1 MTSSLLPPGSSALER
16 RLAQACSGISDLNVP
31 LRDLWNPWKC
41 PAKFLP
47 YLAWA
52 FSVDR
57 WEETWT
63 ETAKRQA
70 VSDAFWIHQR
80 KGTVAAV
87 KRVIQ
92 GLGYSMTLE
101 EWWKVAD
108 PAGTFRLEIDLN
120 EIGITEPMIAELERI
135 IGDAKPVSRHIS
147 QLTLS
152 ASAYGTAHIGA
163 AIADGEVIT
172 VYPPGYEP
180 DDSIYFDS
188 TANYDETYYYT
199 GNKYGKSE

>member
-57 WEETWT
+57 WEENWT

-87 KRVIQ
+87 KRVIE

-120 EIGITEPMIAELERI
+120 DIGITESMIKELERI

-147 QLTLS
+147 QMTLGVS
-152 ASAYGTAHIGA
+152 SHGA
-163 AIADGEVIT
+163 ANVGISIFDGEVIDI
-172 VYPPGYEP
+172 YPPGYEP
-180 DDSIYFDS
+180 DDSIYFDGQAS
-188 TANYDETYYYT
+188 FDGSYYYT
-199 GNKYGKSE
+199 GKS

>member
-1 MTSSLLPPGSSALER
+1 MATGSSVLEQR
-16 RLAQACSGISDLNVP
+16 AAAACAVISDLSVP
-31 LRDLWNPWKC
+31 LRDLWNPWRC
-41 PAKFLP
+41 PVKFLP

-57 WEETWT
+57 WEETWSET
-63 ETAKRQA
+63 EKRQA

-87 KRVIQ
+87 RRVIET
-92 GLGYSMTLE
+92 LGYSMTLQ
-101 EWWKVAD
+101 EWWEVAD

-120 EIGITEPMIAELERI
+120 DIGITEPMIKELERI

-152 ASAYGTAHIGA
+152 AGTEGSDFIG
-163 AIADGEVIT
+163 ITITDGEVIS
-172 VYPPGYEP
+172 VYPPDYQADGT
-180 DDSIYFDS
+180 IY
-188 TANYDETYYYT
+188 YDGQQHYS
-199 GNKYGKSE
+199 GNVYFSGK

>member
-1 MTSSLLPPGSSALER
+1 MNNSLMANGSSLLEQRA
-16 RLAQACSGISDLNVP
+16 AAACASISDLSVP

-41 PAKFLP
+41 PVKFLP

-57 WEETWT
+57 WEETWSET
-63 ETAKRQA
+63 EKRQA

-87 KRVIQ
+87 RRMIET
-92 GLGYSMTLE
+92 LGYSMTLQ

-120 EIGITEPMIAELERI
+120 DIGITESMIKELERI

-152 ASAYGTAHIGA
+152 LSVTALASIGTAFI
-163 AIADGEVIT
+163 DSEVIT
-172 VYPPGYEP
+172 VYPPEYVP
-180 DDSIYFDS
+180 DGGIY
-188 TANYDETYYYT
+188 YDGQQHYS
-199 GNKYGKSE
+199 GNVYFSGK

>member
-1 MTSSLLPPGSSALER
+1 MNNSLMANGSSLLEQRA
-16 RLAQACSGISDLNVP
+16 AAACASISDLSVP

-41 PAKFLP
+41 PVKFLP

-57 WEETWT
+57 WEETWSET
-63 ETAKRQA
+63 EKRQA

-87 KRVIQ
+87 RRVIET
-92 GLGYSMTLE
+92 LGYSMTLQ

-108 PAGTFRLEIDLN
+108 PAGTFRLEIDFN
-120 EIGITEPMIAELERI
+120 DIGITESMIKELERI

-152 ASAYGTAHIGA
+152 LSVTALACIGTAFI
-163 AIADGEVIT
+163 DSEVIT
-172 VYPPGYEP
+172 VYPPEYVP
-180 DDSIYFDS
+180 DGGIY
-188 TANYDETYYYT
+188 YDGQQHYS
-199 GNKYGKSE
+199 GNVYFSGK

>member
-1 MTSSLLPPGSSALER
+1 MNNSLMANGSSLLEQRA
-16 RLAQACSGISDLNVP
+16 AAACASISDLSVP

-41 PAKFLP
+41 PVKFLP

-57 WEETWT
+57 WEETWSET
-63 ETAKRQA
+63 EKRQA

-87 KRVIQ
+87 RRVIET
-92 GLGYSMTLE
+92 LGYSMTIQ

-120 EIGITEPMIAELERI
+120 DIGITESMIKELERI

-152 ASAYGTAHIGA
+152 LSVTALASIGTAFI
-163 AIADGEVIT
+163 DSEVIT
-172 VYPPGYEP
+172 VYPPEYVP
-180 DDSIYFDS
+180 DGGIY
-188 TANYDETYYYT
+188 YDGQQHYS
-199 GNKYGKSE
+199 GNVYFSGK

>member
-1 MTSSLLPPGSSALER
+1 MATGSSVLEQR
-16 RLAQACSGISDLNVP
+16 AAEACAVISDLSVP
-31 LRDLWNPWKC
+31 LRDLWNPWRC
-41 PAKFLP
+41 PVKFLP

-57 WEETWT
+57 WEETWS
-63 ETAKRQA
+63 ETVKRQA

-87 KRVIQ
+87 RRVIET
-92 GLGYSMTLE
+92 LGYSMTLQ
-101 EWWKVAD
+101 EWWEVAD

-120 EIGITEPMIAELERI
+120 DIGITEPMIKELERI
-135 IGDAKPVSRHIS
+135 IGDAKPVSRHLS

-163 AIADGEVIT
+163 AMVDGDVIT
-172 VYPPGYEP
+172 VYPQSYSP
-180 DDSIYFDS
+180 DGSIYYDDQAYFDGS
-188 TANYDETYYYT
+188 YLF
-199 GNKYGKSE
+199 SENGQ

>member
-1 MTSSLLPPGSSALER
+1 MMNSLLPPGSSALER

-87 KRVIQ
+87 KRVIE
-92 GLGYSMTLE
+92 GLGYTMTIE
-101 EWWKVAD
+101 EWWEVAD

-120 EIGITEPMIAELERI
+120 DIGITEQMINELERI

-152 ASAYGTAHIGA
+152 ASTRGIASIGI
-163 AIADGEVIT
+163 AICDGEVIS
-172 VYPPGYEP
+172 VFPPGYTP
-180 DDSIYFDS
+180 DDSIY
-188 TANYDETYYYT
+188 YDEQPFYDGNYYHS
-199 GNKYGKSE
+199 GE

>member
-1 MTSSLLPPGSSALER
+1 MMNSLLPPGSSALER

-87 KRVIQ
+87 KRVIE
-92 GLGYSMTLE
+92 GLGYSMTIE
-101 EWWKVAD
+101 EWWEIAD

-120 EIGITEPMIAELERI
+120 DIGITESMIYELERI

-152 ASAYGTAHIGA
+152 TSTKGIASVG
-163 AIADGEVIT
+163 IAVFDGEMTT
-172 VYPPGYEP
+172 VYPDGYAP
-180 DDSIYFDS
+180 DDSIY
-188 TANYDETYYYT
+188 YDGMSDYNSNIYFT
-199 GNKYGKSE
+199 GK

>member
-1 MTSSLLPPGSSALER
+1 MSNGLLPPGSSALER
-16 RLAQACSGISDLNVP
+16 RLAQACSGISDLKVP

-57 WEETWT
+57 WEETWS
-63 ETAKRQA
+63 EKEKRQA

-87 KRVIQ
+87 RRVIET
-92 GLGYSMTLE
+92 LGYSMTLQ
-101 EWWKVAD
+101 EWWEVAD
-108 PAGTFRLEIDLN
+108 PAGTFRLEVDLN
-120 EIGITEPMIAELERI
+120 DIGITESMIKELERI

-152 ASAYGTAHIGA
+152 ASADGTVHIGSA
-163 AIADGEVIT
+163 MIDGEEIT

-180 DDSIYFDS
+180 DESIFYDGQS
-188 TANYDETYYYT
+188 RYDGNNYVSGD
-199 GNKYGKSE
+199 